1 MFRRFSLYIDIVA
14 SPEKYAP
21 ILGIIEAFTD
31 VCEPITN
38 ISTTFEKPNFI
49 YNLLIITFDKID
61 FEQNM
66 LEMIL
71 ESYTNIIVLDVP
83 NKAEYYDLL
92 HDQGIHHLLRK
103 DYFFSELEATIKSYI
118 KLELLTNENTLLDNL
133 FNSAQNS
140 IVITDKK
147 GNIQYANPYFAM
159 LTEYKKEELIDNSPR
174 VIKTDYYPAS
184 FYTDLWDTITQGKV
198 WEGVFINK
206 SKSAHLFYEEATI
219 TPIFNAHG
227 SIEKYLKIGRNIT
240 REKMLLAELS
250 KEIKVAK
257 KVLST
262 FLPAKHEDT
271 HLVFDYHL
279 TDFNEIGGDFI
290 YFKQSTPTKYYYAII
305 DVMGHGVS
313 SALVAITVA
322 QMFDDHVGYLK
333 LEETVREINKMLCH
347 INQEDNDYAQY
358 VTGIFIEFDF
368 ETNKLKYINAGH
380 PNLIL
385 QHKDFSTN
393 YLASN
398 NLILGIIDN
407 EVFRVETIPLESV
420 QKLITF
426 TDGLYENCDKTLD
439 QALTLLC
446 DSLLSIHSSEEIHA
460 LFALSGTIKDDTTT
474 CIIELM

>member
-14 SPEKYAP
+14 SPDKYAP

-38 ISTTFEKPNFI
+38 ISNTFEKPNFI
-49 YNLLIITFDKID
+49 YNLLIMAYDKLD
-61 FEQNM
+61 FEQNT
-66 LEMIL
+66 LQKIR
-71 ESYTNIIVLDVP
+71 ESYTNIIILDVP
-83 NKAEYYDLL
+83 NEPESYALL
-92 HDQGIHHLLRK
+92 HDHGIHHLLRK
-103 DYFFSELEATIKSYI
+103 GYFFSELEATIKEYI

-147 GNIQYANPYFAM
+147 GNIQYANPYFVK
-159 LTEYKKEELIDNSPR
+159 LTEYKKEELIENSPR
-174 VIKTDYYPAS
+174 VIKTDYYPES
-184 FYTDLWDTITQGKV
+184 FYTQLWDTITQGKV

-206 SKSAHLFYEEATI
+206 SKTEQLFYEEATI

-240 REKMLLAELS
+240 REKMLLAEVS

-262 FLPAKHEDT
+262 FLPARHKDEN
-271 HLVFDYHL
+271 LSFDYFI

-290 YFKQSTPTKYYYAII
+290 YFKQTAPNKYFYVIL

-313 SALVAITVA
+313 SALVALTVA
-322 QMFDDHVGYLK
+322 QMFDDHIAYLK

-347 INQEDNDYAQY
+347 INQEDNDFAQY
-358 VTGIFIEFDF
+358 VTGIFIEIDI
-368 ETNKLKYINAGH
+368 EANKLKYINAGH

-385 QHKDFSTN
+385 QHKDLSIN
-393 YLASN
+393 YLSSN
-398 NLILGIIDN
+398 NLLLGIIDN
-407 EVFRVETIPLESV
+407 EVFRVETLSLDSIY
-420 QKLITF
+420 KLITF
-426 TDGLYENCDKTLD
+426 TDGLFDNCDMTLD
-439 QALTLLC
+439 QALDRLY
-446 DSLLSIHSSEEIHA
+446 DSIREIHSANDIHA
-460 LFALSGTIKDDTTT
+460 LFTQSGSIKDDATT
-474 CIIELM
+474 CIIELY

>member
-14 SPEKYAP
+14 SPNKYAP

-49 YNLLIITFDKID
+49 YNLLIIAFDKID
-61 FEQNM
+61 FETNALQ
-66 LEMIL
+66 IL
-71 ESYTNIIVLDVP
+71 RESYTTVIILDVP
-83 NKAEYYDLL
+83 NDPDSYTLL
-92 HDQGIHHLLRK
+92 HNQGLNHLLRK
-103 DYFFSELEATIKSYI
+103 NYFFSELEATIKEYI

-147 GNIQYANPYFAM
+147 GNIQYANPYFVT
-159 LTEYKKEELIDNSPR
+159 LTEFRKEELIENSPR
-174 VIKTDYYPAS
+174 IIKTDYYPES
-184 FYTDLWDTITQGKV
+184 FYTNLWDTITQGKV

-206 SKSAHLFYEEATI
+206 SKSAQLFYEEATI

-262 FLPAKHEDT
+262 FLPSIHKDS
-271 HLVFDYHL
+271 HLSFDYYL

-290 YFKQSTPTKYYYAII
+290 YFNQTSPTKYFYAII

-313 SALVAITVA
+313 SAFVALTVA

-347 INQEDNDYAQY
+347 INQEDSDYAQY
-358 VTGIFIEFDF
+358 VTGIFIEINF
-368 ETNKLKYINAGH
+368 ETNQLKYINAGH

-385 QHKDFSTN
+385 QHKDQSTN

-407 EVFRVETIPLESV
+407 EVFRVEMLSLESV
-420 QKLITF
+420 SKLITF

-439 QALTLLC
+439 QALELLS
-446 DSLLSIHSSEEIHA
+446 DSLLNIRSAEDVHS
-460 LFALSGTIKDDTTT
+460 LFAQSGTIKDDTTT
-474 CIIELM
+474 CIIEMM